1 MSRWPTVRLGDVLS
15 IRNGF
20 AFDSK
25 QFGEDGK
32 PLIRIRDLKE
42 GSVTKTRF
50 SGKFDPIYVVKSGD
64 LLVGMD
70 GEFRCHRWRGEDAL
84 MNQRVCRLES
94 FSDNVSA
101 EFVEY
106 GLNRFLSDIEERTTF
121 TTVKH
126 LSAKD
131 ILAIEFPLPP
141 LNEQK
146 RIVAKLDQVSED
158 INRMRVLRTS
168 KSGDTLAFQSSLLN
182 GLVNATDPTDFYVS
196 LGDLTSKIGSGA
208 TPRGGKD
215 SYLESGIS
223 LIRSLNVHD
232 ADFRRRN
239 LAYISSDQAKSL
251 ANVEVVTGDVLLNI
265 TGASIARTCK
275 VPADVLPARVNQHV
289 AILRARHERVDPD
302 YLALVIVSKDIKQR
316 LLSIGE
322 GAGTTRQALTKS
334 QLSLFSVRIPGDLHV
349 QKRRVAQAKL
359 ILSKVTQLERIQ
371 KESIELVSALKTRVL
386 ATAFAGDL

>member
-94 FSDNVSA
+94 FSDNVST

>member
-1 MSRWPTVRLGDVLS
+1 VSRWPTVRLGDVLS

>member
-1 MSRWPTVRLGDVLS
+1 VVGADGVKILRPIAELDARFLFYFLKANPVGGLGYARHFRLL
-15 IRNGF
+15 
-20 AFDSK
+20 K
-25 QFGEDGK
+25 
-32 PLIRIRDLKE
+32 DLK
-42 GSVTKTRF
+42 
-50 SGKFDPIYVVKSGD
+50 I
-64 LLVGMD
+64 
-70 GEFRCHRWRGEDAL
+70 
-84 MNQRVCRLES
+84 
-94 FSDNVSA
+94 
-101 EFVEY
+101 
-106 GLNRFLSDIEERTTF
+106 
-121 TTVKH
+121 
-126 LSAKD
+126 
-131 ILAIEFPLPP
+131 PLPP
-141 LNEQK
+141 LDEQK

-359 ILSKVTQLERIQ
+359 ILRKVTQLERIQ